1 MEYELSLEGQHL
13 PPAIPPPKYSV
24 TYLSESG
31 PSKAQQEMLAANEHS
46 RFSVLQ
52 NEVIS
57 SRHKTSDGAWR
68 SVRHIDLHISD
79 DQQLL
84 VSQHASNIGVYAPND
99 PAVVDRVAT
108 VLGVDQ
114 DLVFSAEPLVVE
126 DQAGETTQAE
136 FPDRPFARIGT
147 VRSALTWAF
156 DLNSTPRSSFL
167 RSLAAYATDPD
178 ECTRLSAPQ
187 VAETIQAQRWRCHSH
202 STCICSRGS
211 RV

>member
-31 PSKAQQEMLAANEHS
+31 PSKAQQEMLAANDHS
-46 RFSVLQ
+46 EFCVLQ
-52 NEVIS
+52 NDLIS
-57 SRHKTSDGAWR
+57 ARHKTSDGAWR
-68 SVRHIDLHISD
+68 SVRHIDLRISD

-99 PAVVDRVAT
+99 TAVVDRVAML
-108 VLGVDQ
+108 LGVDQ
-114 DLVFSAEPLVVE
+114 GLVFIAEPLVVE
-126 DQAGETTQAE
+126 DQAGETTQTE

-147 VRSALTWAF
+147 VRDALTWAF

-178 ECTRLSAPQ
+178 ECTRLSTPH
-187 VAETIQAQRWRCHSH
+187 VAETIQAQRYCCYL
-202 STCICSRGS
+202 TCICSSGS
-211 RV
+211 